1 MSATRVLVGRKQII
15 AEVPIRGFF
24 RLDGG
29 LLIRNKFTRNMG
41 YIIDGL
47 LRLVNA
53 TVYDEGGTART
64 AQTSTGGLL
73 QSAMFSSEQGSVVF
87 AQFGTGTTTPTVND
101 NNLASPSLIL
111 PTSYIDIIEDTRST
125 NLLIAARYSTSS
137 LLNATEMGLKLFVD
151 TANNYATLL
160 SRTRFPSAVSRSAYA
175 PYFDGYQLTFPA
187 EFTQW
192 FVRALFCALVGHRKR
207 PTSCLNAKMP
217 DGSDYAIQS
226 ANVFAGSPDVVIG
239 SDNAPASPTSANL
252 RSPIASLGSQTQTVE
267 VDTTLNE
274 VRIVRTGTYTPS
286 TTTQLGEI
294 GLFANINGFV
304 GATVAARRTLLVRVA
319 LSTPVTL
326 NAGTTYTL
334 GIVLKFT

>member
-1 MSATRVLVGRKQII
+1 MSVARVLVGRKQII
-15 AEVPIRGFF
+15 AEVPVRGFF

-41 YIIDGL
+41 FIIDGL
-47 LRLVNA
+47 LRLTNV
-53 TVYDEGGTART
+53 TVFDEGGASRT
-64 AQTSTGGLL
+64 AQTSTGSLL
-73 QSAMFSSEQGSVVF
+73 QSAGASGEQGPVIF
-87 AQFGTGTTTPTVND
+87 AQFGTGTTAPTVND

-111 PTSYIDIIEDTRST
+111 PTSYIDIVEDTSSM
-125 NLLIAARYSTSS
+125 NLLIAARYSTST

-151 TANNYATLL
+151 TAGNFVTLL
-160 SRTRFPSAVSRSAYA
+160 SRTRFPSAVSRSAYVS
-175 PYFDGYQLTFPA
+175 YFDGYQLSFPA

-192 FVRALFCALVGHRKR
+192 FVRALFCAMVGHRRR
-207 PTSCLNAKMP
+207 PTSCLNSKMP

-226 ANVFAGSPDVVIG
+226 PNVFAGSPDVVIG
-239 SDNAPASPTSANL
+239 SDNTPASPTFTNL
-252 RSPIASLGSQTQTVE
+252 RSPIAPLSTQTQTVE
-267 VDTTLNE
+267 VDTALNE
-274 VRIVRTGTYTPS
+274 VRIVRTGIYTPA

-319 LSTPVTL
+319 LSTPITL

>member
-1 MSATRVLVGRKQII
+1 MSVARVLVDRKLII

-24 RLDGG
+24 RLYGG

-41 YIIDGL
+41 FIIDGL
-47 LRLVNA
+47 LRLVNT

-64 AQTSTGGLL
+64 AQTSTGSLL
-73 QSAMFSSEQGSVVF
+73 QSATGSLEQGPPIF
-87 AQFGTGTTTPTVND
+87 AQFGTGTTAPTVND

-111 PTSYIDIIEDTRST
+111 PTSYIDVIETTNST
-125 NLLIAARYSTSS
+125 SLLIAARYSPSS
-137 LLNATEMGLKLFVD
+137 LINATEMGLKLFVD

-160 SRTRFPSAVSRSAYA
+160 ARTTFPSAVSRSAYMS
-175 PYFDGYQLTFPA
+175 YFDGYQLTFPA
-187 EFTQW
+187 EFTRW
-192 FVRALFCALVGHRKR
+192 FVRALFCAMVGHRRR
-207 PTSCLNAKMP
+207 PTQCLNAKMP
-217 DGSDYAIQS
+217 DGSDYVIQS

-239 SDNAPASPTSANL
+239 ADNTPASPTSANL
-252 RSPIASLGSQTQTVE
+252 VSPMVSLGSQSQIVE
-267 VDTTLNE
+267 VDTTLSE
-274 VRIVRTGTYTPS
+274 VRIVRTGIYTPS

-319 LSTPVTL
+319 LPTPITL

-334 GIVLKFT
+334 GIVLKFS

>member
-1 MSATRVLVGRKQII
+1 MSATRILVGRKRII
-15 AEVPIRGFF
+15 AEVPVRGFF
-24 RLDGG
+24 KLDGG

-53 TVYDEGGTART
+53 TVYDEGGASRT
-64 AQTSTGGLL
+64 ASTSTGSLL
-73 QSAMFSSEQGSVVF
+73 QSAATSYEQGPLIF

-111 PTSYIDIIEDTRST
+111 PTSYIDIIEDTSST
-125 NLLIAARYSTSS
+125 NLLIVARYSPPS

-151 TANNYATLL
+151 TSGNYATLL
-160 SRTRFPSAVSRSAYA
+160 SRTVFPSAVSRSAYT

-187 EFTQW
+187 EFTRW
-192 FVRALFCALVGHRKR
+192 FVRALFCSMVGHRRR

-226 ANVFAGSPDVVIG
+226 PNVFAGSPDVAIG
-239 SDNAPASPTSANL
+239 TDNTPASPTFANL
-252 RSPIASLGSQTQTVE
+252 RSPIASLSTQTQIVE
-267 VDTTLNE
+267 VDTALNE
-274 VRIVRTGTYTPS
+274 VRIVRTGIYTPA

-319 LSTPVTL
+319 LSDPVTL

-334 GIVLKFT
+334 GIVLKFS